1 MDAPAPD
8 APPPPPPADPAPEPA
23 PPVQAESVAVDAPAP
38 GEAPEE
44 VHQANAV
51 SSWTMVQPAPTNDYV
66 KDVLHA
72 IQSQSVSGNPALQ
85 SLA

>member
-8 APPPPPPADPAPEPA
+8 APPPADPAPEPA
-23 PPVQAESVAVDAPAP
+23 PPVQAEAVAAEAPAP

-51 SSWTMVQPAPTNDYV
+51 SSWTMVPQQNLDPSYL
-66 KDVLHA
+66 KDLLQA
-72 IQSQSVSGNPALQ
+72 IQSQSVSGNRALQ